1 MNQKDNNMPKGT
13 SIKKVWIISVI
24 SFVLIIIVVSIGL
37 ASGQTPQQTT
47 IQEPTTKPTVKTS
60 YVFDVP
66 NLLTLN
72 IDQVRESIGQPVD
85 KDIEPTSQQL
95 NNSSGEWDNTFRKG
109 GEELLVTFNVKTR
122 KIIDLFISGDNKALL
137 LEKTGLYEGDAR
149 YTLKFVQALS
159 DPELITGVI
168 ITSN

>member
-1 MNQKDNNMPKGT
+1 MNQKDNNMPKVT

-24 SFVLIIIVVSIGL
+24 SFVVIIILISIGL
-37 ASGQTPQQTT
+37 GSGQESQQTT
-47 IQEPTTKPTVKTS
+47 NRQPTAQPTVKTS

-85 KDIEPTSQQL
+85 KDIEPSSQQL
-95 NNSSGEWDNTFRKG
+95 NSSSGEWDNTFRKDS
-109 GEELLVTFNVKTR
+109 EELLVTFNVKTR
-122 KIIDLFISGDNKALL
+122 KLIDLFISGDNKASL
-137 LEKTGLYEGDAR
+137 LEKTGLNEGDAR

-159 DPELITGVI
+159 DPKLITGVI